1 MDASFCYGRFAAGTM
16 RLTRYT
22 DYAIRVLLYLGS
34 HTDALAS
41 IRVVAKSFGISENHL
56 MKVVQD
62 LAAAGFI
69 EAVRGRNG
77 GIRLAK
83 PTDQINLGKVLRHTE
98 GLDELLECS
107 TCVVAPA
114 CGLPPVLSEA
124 MAAFVGV
131 FDKYTVEDLVRRR
144 QELRSLLTAAQ
155 SNAIPTPLDAG

>member
-1 MDASFCYGRFAAGTM
+1 M

-34 HTDALAS
+34 RAEGLGS
-41 IRVVAKSFGISENHL
+41 IREVAKTFRISENHL

-83 PTDQINLGKVLRHTE
+83 PADHINLGAVLRHTE
-98 GLDELLECS
+98 GLDTLLECS
-107 TCVVAPA
+107 DCMVASA
-114 CGLPPVLSEA
+114 CGLPPVVSEA
-124 MAAFVGV
+124 IAAFLAV

-144 QELRSLLTAAQ
+144 LELRALLAVA
-155 SNAIPTPLDAG
+155 